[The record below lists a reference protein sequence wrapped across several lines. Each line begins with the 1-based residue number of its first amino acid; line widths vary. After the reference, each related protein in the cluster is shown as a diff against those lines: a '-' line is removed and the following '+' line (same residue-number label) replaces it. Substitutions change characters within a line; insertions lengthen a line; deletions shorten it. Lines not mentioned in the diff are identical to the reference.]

1 MNLFSNLCLEK
12 YMLQQAE
19 DILSH
24 IIFCSFNRLN
34 QM

>member
-1 MNLFSNLCLEK
+1 MNLSPICALKN
-12 YMLQQAE
+12 MLQQAE

-24 IIFCSFNRLN
+24 IICCSSIRLN